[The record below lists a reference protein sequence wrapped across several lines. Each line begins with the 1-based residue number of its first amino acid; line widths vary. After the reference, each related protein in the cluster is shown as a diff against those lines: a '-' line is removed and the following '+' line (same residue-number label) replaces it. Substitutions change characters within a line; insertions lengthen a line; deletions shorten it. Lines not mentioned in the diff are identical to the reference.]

1 MKLKP
6 RLDTFFNVFLGSC
19 TGTWELKSRPGLL
32 DLVGEDETARS
43 LSHDSANTGSNI
55 VFVVVVYLSVYFCW
69 ERRTPFFFLVQQYS
83 TCAVSFGFPPLSPP
97 SLPISPP
104 VLPNIT
110 VTICVGH
117 HVVILFRHSAYDGS
131 WSVTA
136 DVAGSIGTINKYS
149 VGQALL
155 VKWTLCC
162 SRKLFKC
169 ICVKSVRKHGFCNM
183 PEGCNQ
189 FDPKKSQEFT
199 LPVSRLKPQSLFNS
213 FSTKVYSTLR
223 PSQRRL
229 FIPWLLFFPAVHHR
243 SLTL

>member
-1 MKLKP
+1 M
-6 RLDTFFNVFLGSC
+6 GA
-19 TGTWELKSRPGLL
+19 EI
-32 DLVGEDETARS
+32 TARPVGFSGRRWNSPFIVPRQRKHRKQHCVCCCCLFECLLLLGKTYS
-43 LSHDSANTGSNI
+43 L
-55 VFVVVVYLSVYFCW
+55 
-69 ERRTPFFFLVQQYS
+69 FFLVQQYS